1 MDLNDLNDMNNLN
14 DMYNVN
20 VTAPR
25 LYAKS

>member
-20 VTAPR
+20 VTALT